1 MPRKGRTRMQC
12 TVVLSAIFLGAS
24 ALSGCASSASGDD
37 GKVKVVATTPILGDV
52 AKHVAGNDAT
62 VTTLI
67 PAGKD
72 PHTFEPSLRS
82 VRDIANADVLLSN
95 GFLLE
100 PQNLLKSM
108 KESSDVPVTEVADQA
123 STRGAKLVPLV
134 ENISLDAVW
143 LGLRVRNAPLGT
155 SSVDLRLIDAEGPGD
170 AAAYVVST
178 FGTPEVL
185 FNTADGIDPHE
196 DSTTLPANAHTHV
209 SWAFSRPGIYRMS
222 FGAHDGSPQEFTVA
236 VGVSAPKGMREI
248 DAGHVDIT
256 ADMATGKLD
265 LEDQGE
271 RFDPKTTVLRVPN
284 SALQEIPSD
293 PSYRFLGRP
302 GDETYLLPQA
312 VLGKHIHG
320 EVDPHLWHNAANVVS
335 FTEVIAEQLAQA
347 DPSHG
352 ADYRARAQ
360 DYITQLREADA
371 EVRRLISAIP
381 ERNRHLV
388 TPHHGY
394 AYLEQGYGI
403 DIAGFVTPNP
413 AIEPSPR
420 DVIAL
425 RRTLENLE
433 LPAVFVEPTQQ
444 ASADVIREAADSL
457 GVAVCPIYGDTLDDA
472 VPTYIDLLR
481 FNAHSLN
488 RCLSNTTKESHV

>member
-1 MPRKGRTRMQC
+1 MPLKVRTRTQY
-12 TVVLSAIFLGAS
+12 TALLSAIFLGAS
-24 ALSGCASSASGDD
+24 MVSGCASSASGDD

-52 AKHVAGNDAT
+52 AKHVAGEDAT

-100 PQNLLKSM
+100 PQSLLKSLR
-108 KESSDVPVTEVADQA
+108 ESSDVPVTEVADQA
-123 STRGAKLVPLV
+123 STHGAKLVPLV
-134 ENISLDAVW
+134 ENVALDAVW
-143 LGLRVRNAPLGT
+143 LGLRVRNAAPGT
-155 SSVDLRLIDAEGPGD
+155 TSVDMRLLDVEGPGD
-170 AAAYVVST
+170 VAAYVVST
-178 FGTPEVL
+178 FGTPEPL
-185 FNTADGIDPHE
+185 FNSADGIDQHN

-209 SWAFSRPGIYRMS
+209 SWAFNTPGIYRLS
-222 FGAHDGSPQEFTVA
+222 FGATNSTPQEFTVA
-236 VGVSAPKGMREI
+236 VGVSAPEGMHAL
-248 DAGHVDIT
+248 DAGHVDIA

-271 RFDPKTTVLRVPN
+271 RFDPNTTVISIPN
-284 SALQEIPSD
+284 SALQQIPPD

-320 EVDPHLWHNAANVVS
+320 EVDPHLWHNAANVIS
-335 FTEVIAEQLAQA
+335 FTEVIAEQLAQT

-360 DYITQLREADA
+360 DYIAQLRDVDA
-371 EVRRLISAIP
+371 EVRQLISAIT
-381 ERNRHLV
+381 EHNRHLV

-403 DIAGFVTPNP
+403 DIAGFVSPNP

-425 RRTLENLE
+425 RRTLENLQ

-472 VPTYIDLLR
+472 VPTYLDLMR

-488 RCLSNTTKESHV
+488 RCLGSTTKESHV

>member
-1 MPRKGRTRMQC
+1 MPRGVRTR
-12 TVVLSAIFLGAS
+12 TPHIALLSAVLIGAS
-24 ALSGCASSASGDD
+24 TLSGCTSTASGDD
-37 GKVKVVATTPILGDV
+37 AKLEVVATTPILGDV
-52 AKHVAGNDAT
+52 AKHVAGDDAA

-82 VRDIANADVLLSN
+82 VRDVANADVLLAN

-100 PQNLLKSM
+100 PHNLLKTLR
-108 KESSDVPVTEVADQA
+108 ESSDVPVTEVADQA
-123 STRGAKLVPLV
+123 STRGARLVPLV
-134 ENISLDAVW
+134 ENVALDAVW
-143 LGLRVRNAPLGT
+143 LGLRVRNAPPGT
-155 SSVDLRLIDAEGPGD
+155 TSVTMSLLDAEGPGD
-170 AAAYVVST
+170 VAAYVVST
-178 FGTPEVL
+178 FGTPEAL
-185 FNTADGIDPHE
+185 FNTADGLDE
-196 DSTTLPANAHTHV
+196 RDDSTTLPANAHTHV
-209 SWAFSRPGIYRMS
+209 SWAFTKPGIYRLT
-222 FGAHDGSPQEFTVA
+222 FGATDSSPQEFTVA
-236 VGVSAPKGMREI
+236 VGVQPPDGMTSL

-256 ADMATGKLD
+256 ADLSTGELD

-271 RFDPKTTVLRVPN
+271 GFDPRATALSIPN
-284 SALQEIPSD
+284 STLQQIPPD
-293 PSYRFLGRP
+293 PAYRFLGRP
-302 GDETYLLPQA
+302 GEETYLLPQA

-320 EVDPHLWHNAANVVS
+320 EVDPHLWHNAANGIS
-335 FTEVIAEQLAQA
+335 YAEVIAEQLALA

-352 ADYRARAQ
+352 AEYRERAQ
-360 DYITQLREADA
+360 IYIEQLHDADA
-371 EVRRLISAIP
+371 EVRRLIEDIP

-394 AYLEQGYGI
+394 AYLEQGYGL

-425 RRTLENLE
+425 RRTLENLQ

-444 ASADVIREAADSL
+444 ASADVIREAAESL
-457 GVAVCPIYGDTLDDA
+457 GIAVCPIYGDTLDDT
-472 VPTYIDLLR
+472 VPTYLDLLR

-488 RCLSNTTKESHV
+488 RCLGSTTKEPHV